1 MVLAAKDFRLD
12 HWRRAAELCNMS
24 QTSIAG
30 IKARQ
35 ILDSRGRPTVEAD
48 VLLQGGA
55 SGRASIPSGAS
66 TGHNEAH
73 ELRDGIA
80 AEYFGRG
87 VTRAVHNVDGEIA
100 RALHGHD
107 AEDQRGLDQRMR
119 EADGT
124 PSLSRLG
131 ANAVLAVSLAA
142 CRAAAS
148 ANGEPLYRRI
158 ADLSGTKQMTLP
170 MPMVNIFSGGLH
182 AGRGMD
188 VQDFLAVP
196 LSAEDYPS
204 ALHMMLRV
212 RAAAE
217 KVVARYGAPTLLAD
231 EGGLSPGCPN
241 TGIAL
246 DLMVEAIGEA
256 GLVPGR
262 DVGIALDVAATSLTD
277 ANGDYVLAREGRTL
291 SSVEL
296 IERAAAWAEAY
307 PIVSIE
313 DGLHDED
320 WQNWTALTRRLTNIQ
335 VVGDDLF
342 CTNPGR
348 IETGIGHGAA
358 NCVLIKLNQNG
369 TLTGTLDAIRT
380 ARAAGYATVI
390 SARSGETE
398 DAFMADLAVGTAGG
412 QIKIGS
418 LRNSERLAKYNQL
431 TRIAEDAGIP
441 YAGARVLAGAQHGAA
456 A

>member
-1 MVLAAKDFRLD
+1 MK
-12 HWRRAAELCNMS
+12 
-24 QTSIAG
+24 QTSIAH

-48 VLLQGGA
+48 ILLEGGA
-55 SGRASIPSGAS
+55 IGRASVPSGAS

-87 VTRAVHNVDGEIA
+87 VTRAIANIDGEIA
-100 RALHGHD
+100 RALHGYD
-107 AEDQRGLDQRMR
+107 AEDQSGLDARMR

-131 ANAVLAVSLAA
+131 ANAILAVSLAA
-142 CRAAAS
+142 CRAVAAAKS
-148 ANGEPLYRRI
+148 EPVYRRI
-158 ADLSGTKQMTLP
+158 AELSATKQITLP
-170 MPMVNIFSGGLH
+170 VPMVNILSGGLH

-196 LSAEDYPS
+196 LSARDYAS
-204 ALHMMLRV
+204 ALHMMMRV

-217 KVVARYGAPTLLAD
+217 NVVARYGAPTLLAD
-231 EGGLSPGCPN
+231 EGGLSPGCP
-241 TGIAL
+241 TAEAAL
-246 DLMVEAIGEA
+246 DLIVEAIEET
-256 GLVPGR
+256 GLIPGR
-262 DVGIALDVAATSLTD
+262 DVGIALDIAATSLAD
-277 ANGDYVLAREGRTL
+277 ANGDYVLAREGKTV
-291 SSVEL
+291 SSAEM
-296 IERAAAWAEAY
+296 IERLAQWTKTY
-307 PIVSIE
+307 PILSIE

-320 WQNWTALTRRLTNIQ
+320 WDNWTELTKELADIQ
-335 VVGDDLF
+335 IVGDDLF
-342 CTNPGR
+342 CTNPAR
-348 IETGIGHGAA
+348 IQLGIARGAA

-380 ARAAGYATVI
+380 ARSAGYATVI

-398 DAFMADLAVGTAGG
+398 DSFMSDLTVGTAGG

-431 TRIAEDAGIP
+431 LRIAEDANIP
-441 YAGARVLAGAQHGAA
+441 YAGAGVFAGARHVLAT
-456 A
+456 

>member
-1 MVLAAKDFRLD
+1 MVLADKDFRLD

-55 SGRASIPSGAS
+55 IGRASVPSGAS

-73 ELRDGIA
+73 ELRDGVA

-87 VTRAVHNVDGEIA
+87 VTRAVANIDGEIA
-100 RALHGHD
+100 RALRAHD

-119 EADGT
+119 DLDGT
-124 PSLSRLG
+124 PSLARLG
-131 ANAVLAVSLAA
+131 ANAILAVSLAA

-148 ANGEPLYRRI
+148 AKGEPLYRRI
-158 ADLSGTKQMTLP
+158 AELSGTKQMLLP
-170 MPMVNIFSGGLH
+170 VPMVNILSGGLH

-188 VQDFLAVP
+188 VQDFLALP
-196 LSAEDYPS
+196 LSAEDYPA

-217 KVVARYGAPTLLAD
+217 NVVARYGAPTLLAD

-241 TGIAL
+241 TEIAL
-246 DLMVEAIGEA
+246 ALMVEAIEEA

-262 DVGIALDVAATSLTD
+262 DVGIVLDVAATSLAD
-277 ANGDYVLAREGRTL
+277 DKGDYVLAREGVTL
-291 SSVEL
+291 ASAEM
-296 IERAAAWAEAY
+296 IARMGAWAEAY

-320 WQNWTALTRRLTNIQ
+320 WENWSALTRHLADIQ

-342 CTNPGR
+342 CTNPAR
-348 IETGIGHGAA
+348 IETGIARGAA

-369 TLTGTLDAIRT
+369 TLTGTLDAIRI
-380 ARAAGYATVI
+380 AREAGYATVI

-398 DAFMADLAVGTAGG
+398 DAFMSDLAVGAAGG

-418 LRNSERLAKYNQL
+418 LRNSERLTKYNQL

-441 YAGARVLAGAQHGAA
+441 YAGARVLAGKRHIGAT
-456 A
+456 

>member
-1 MVLAAKDFRLD
+1 MVLAGKDFRLD

-55 SGRASIPSGAS
+55 SGRASVPSGAS

-87 VTRAVHNVDGEIA
+87 VMRAVANIGGEIA
-100 RALHGHD
+100 RAVRGHD
-107 AEDQRGLDQRMR
+107 AEDQRGLDARMR
-119 EADGT
+119 AADGT

-131 ANAVLAVSLAA
+131 ANAILAVSLAA
-142 CRAAAS
+142 CRAAA
-148 ANGEPLYRRI
+148 AAKGEPLYRRL
-158 ADLSGTKQMTLP
+158 ADLSGTKQMSLP
-170 MPMVNIFSGGLH
+170 MPMVNILSGGLH

-196 LSAEDYPS
+196 LSAEDYTS

-217 KVVARYGAPTLLAD
+217 NVVARYGAPTLLAD
-231 EGGLSPGCPN
+231 EGGLSPGCTN
-241 TGIAL
+241 AEVAL
-246 DLMVEAIGEA
+246 DLMVQAIEAA
-256 GLVPGR
+256 DLAPGR
-262 DVGIALDVAATSLTD
+262 DVGIALDVAATSLAD
-277 ANGDYVLAREGRTL
+277 ANGDYVLAREGITL
-291 SSVEL
+291 SGAEM
-296 IERAAAWAEAY
+296 IARMAKWAETY

-320 WQNWTALTRRLTNIQ
+320 WQNWTKLTQDLADIQ

-342 CTNPGR
+342 CTNPHR
-348 IETGIGHGAA
+348 IETGIARGAA

-369 TLTGTLDAIRT
+369 TLTGTLDAISS
-380 ARAAGYATVI
+380 ARAGGYATVI

-398 DAFMADLAVGTAGG
+398 DSFMSDLAVGTAGG

-441 YAGARVLAGAQHGAA
+441 YAGARVLAGAQHGPAA
-456 A
+456 

>member
-1 MVLAAKDFRLD
+1 
-12 HWRRAAELCNMS
+12 MS
-24 QTSIAG
+24 QTSISRING
-30 IKARQ
+30 RQ

-55 SGRASIPSGAS
+55 IGRASVPSGAS

-73 ELRDGIA
+73 ELRDGVA
-80 AEYFGRG
+80 SEYFGRG
-87 VTRAVHNVDGEIA
+87 VTRAVANIDGEIA
-100 RALHGHD
+100 VALRGYD

-124 PSLSRLG
+124 AALSRLG
-131 ANAVLAVSLAA
+131 ANAILAVSLAA
-142 CRAAAS
+142 CRAAAT
-148 ANGEPLYRRI
+148 AKGEPLYRRI
-158 ADLSGTKQMTLP
+158 AELSGTQHISLP
-170 MPMVNIFSGGLH
+170 LPMVNILSGGLH

-196 LSAEDYPS
+196 LSSEDYPA
-204 ALHMMLRV
+204 ALHMMMRV

-217 KVVARYGAPTLLAD
+217 SVVARYGAPTLLAD
-231 EGGLSPGCPN
+231 EGGLSPGCP
-241 TGIAL
+241 TAETAL
-246 DLMVEAIGEA
+246 DLMVEAIEAA
-256 GLVPGR
+256 GLSPGR
-262 DVGIALDVAATSLTD
+262 DVGIALDIAATSL
-277 ANGDYVLAREGRTL
+277 ANAAGDYVLAREGRAL
-291 SSVEL
+291 SSSDMMG
-296 IERAAAWAEAY
+296 RMTKWTASY

-320 WQNWTALTRRLTNIQ
+320 WQNWTELTRHLADIQ

-342 CTNPGR
+342 CTNPAR
-348 IETGIGHGAA
+348 IEMGIARDAA

-369 TLTGTLDAIRT
+369 TLTGTLDAVRI
-380 ARAAGYATVI
+380 ARDTGYATVI

-418 LRNSERLAKYNQL
+418 LRNSERLTKYNQL
-431 TRIAEDAGIP
+431 IRIGEEAGIP
-441 YAGARVLAGAQHGAA
+441 YAGARALAGARYVPAT
-456 A
+456 

>member
-1 MVLAAKDFRLD
+1 
-12 HWRRAAELCNMS
+12 MS
-24 QTSIAG
+24 RTAIAG
-30 IKARQ
+30 VKGRQ

-48 VLLQGGA
+48 VSLECGA
-55 SGRASIPSGAS
+55 MGRASVPSGAS

-80 AEYFGRG
+80 AEYCGRG
-87 VTRAVHNVDGEIA
+87 VKRAVANISGEIA
-100 RALHGHD
+100 RAVCGLD
-107 AEDQRGLDQRMR
+107 AEDQRALDSRMR
-119 EADGT
+119 EVDGT

-131 ANAVLAVSLAA
+131 ANAILAVSLAA
-142 CRAAAS
+142 CRAVAA
-148 ANGEPLYRRI
+148 AKGVPLSRRI
-158 ADLSGTKQMTLP
+158 AELSGTARMSLP
-170 MPMVNIFSGGLH
+170 VPMVNILSGGLH

-196 LSAEDYPS
+196 LSAEDYAS
-204 ALHMMLRV
+204 ALRMMLRV

-217 KVVARYGAPTLLAD
+217 NVVARYGAPTLLAD
-231 EGGLSPGCPN
+231 EGGLSPGCR
-241 TGIAL
+241 TAEAAL
-246 DLMVEAIGEA
+246 DLMVESIEAA

-262 DVGIALDVAATSLTD
+262 DVGIALDVAATSLAD
-277 ANGDYVLAREGRTL
+277 ERGGYGLAREGTTL
-291 SSVEL
+291 SSAEM
-296 IERAAAWAEAY
+296 IERMVRWRDAY
-307 PIVSIE
+307 PVISIE

-320 WQNWTALTRRLTNIQ
+320 WDNWTELTKQLAEIQ

-342 CTNPGR
+342 CTNPAR
-348 IETGIGHGAA
+348 IDTGLARGAA

-398 DAFMADLAVGTAGG
+398 DSFMSDLAVGTAGG

-418 LRNSERLAKYNQL
+418 LRNSERLTKYNQL
-431 TRIAEDAGIP
+431 MRIAEDSGIP
-441 YAGARVLAGAQHGAA
+441 YAGKRVLAGAHHGPAT
-456 A
+456 